1 MATEERTVLVSSHQ
15 MGEMSATAD
24 HLLII
29 GEGRLLVDSETEAF
43 QRDHEPD
50 REMTPLGRAAAG
62 LGGAAR
68 WPGAKA

>member
-15 MGEMSATAD
+15 M
-24 HLLII
+24 